1 MVVNIVVGFL
11 VALLMGMGVGGGGLF
26 VIFLTLCLNFGQINA
41 QGTNLMFFIIAII
54 ASFLVHIRKRKL
66 NINQI
71 FIMTVIGSIGSV
83 IFSNLVNYV
92 NPEIPRKMLG
102 GLLIIGGVYSI
113 YKSFFAQKIKSDKQ
127 DL

>member
-1 MVVNIVVGFL
+1 MIVNIVVGFL

-102 GLLIIGGVYSI
+102 GLLIIGGGYSL

>member
-1 MVVNIVVGFL
+1 MVINIIVGFSI
-11 VALLMGMGVGGGGLF
+11 ALLMGMGVGGGGLF

-54 ASFLVHIRKRKL
+54 SSFLVHIKKRKL
-66 NINQI
+66 NWKQI
-71 FIMTVIGSIGSV
+71 LIMAFIGSIGSV

-92 NPEIPRKMLG
+92 NPEIPKKALG

-113 YKSFFAQKIKSDKQ
+113 YNSFFLKQKKTK
-127 DL
+127 

>member
-102 GLLIIGGVYSI
+102 GLLIIGGGYSL
-113 YKSFFAQKIKSDKQ
+113 YKSFFAQKKKKQ
-127 DL
+127 